1 MRFAIRDQVLK
12 TTSTSTM
19 TMAETSMSTEASV
32 LPMTKCGN
40 DDYVITKRLHL
51 PDATSARHRDKVAS
65 MWTGRRFGHGLGG
78 LALTTQHEVDD
89 DATRSASST
98 MKTPRNRTQ
107 IGTRNV
113 DRERTT
119 KAEAQNMTV
128 TWRQETKSKKGP
140 SKASTTLWNG
150 GPDWG
155 FGDRIKTL
163 GRWH

>member
-40 DDYVITKRLHL
+40 DDYVITKRLHW

-78 LALTTQHEVDD
+78 LASTTRHEVDD

-113 DRERTT
+113 HRENNQSRSPKYNGDVAPRNKVQERSIEGIDHTL
-119 KAEAQNMTV
+119 E
-128 TWRQETKSKKGP
+128 WRSG
-140 SKASTTLWNG
+140 LG
-150 GPDWG
+150 IRRPD
-155 FGDRIKTL
+155 
-163 GRWH
+163 